1 MVECPIE
8 CVRSACPDPDFIE
21 KNGAWLLT
29 IIGVFAACLGTVL
42 TYFLKSRCKKISC
55 CGVSCDRDV
64 VELSPQDIT
73 VSAQGTSNGSHQVS

>member
-29 IIGVFAACLGTVL
+29 VIGIFSALVGTVF
-42 TYFLKSRCKKISC
+42 TYFLKSRCKRIKC
-55 CGVSCDRDV
+55 CGLLCDRDV
-64 VELSPQDIT
+64 VALDP
-73 VSAQGTSNGSHQVS
+73 SHVQVAVQQNPSEK

>member
-1 MVECPIE
+1 MVECPIA

-29 IIGVFAACLGTVL
+29 VIGVFSACVGTVF

-55 CGVSCDRDV
+55 CGVACDREV
-64 VELSPQDIT
+64 VALSPKRVEVVAEKNPKT
-73 VSAQGTSNGSHQVS
+73 